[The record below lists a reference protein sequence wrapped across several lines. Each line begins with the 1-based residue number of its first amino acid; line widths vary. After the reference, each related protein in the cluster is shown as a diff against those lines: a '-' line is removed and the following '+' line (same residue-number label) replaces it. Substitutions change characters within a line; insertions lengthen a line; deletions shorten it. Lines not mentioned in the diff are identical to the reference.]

1 MTYFE
6 STVAEFVELY
16 KGLEAI
22 KNVKGTRFAFL
33 VAKNLK
39 ELEHVLKPYEDK
51 ARPSQEFQIVA
62 AQAHKLAEAEDQE
75 GIEKLEEEHKDLV
88 EQRKQQLA
96 EVEKEMQQTIKVALQ
111 EINEE
116 QLPDDLSTEQLLPI
130 MRLIK

>member
-6 STVAEFVELY
+6 ATVGEFVELY
-16 KGLEAI
+16 KGLEAV

-33 VAKNLK
+33 VAKNIK
-39 ELEHVLKPYEDK
+39 ELENTLKPYEDM
-51 ARPSQEFQIVA
+51 ARPSQEFQVIA

-96 EVEKEMQQTIKVALQ
+96 EVDKEMQQAIKVALEQ
-111 EINEE
+111 INED
-116 QLPDDLSTEQLLPI
+116 QLPNDLTTDQLLPI